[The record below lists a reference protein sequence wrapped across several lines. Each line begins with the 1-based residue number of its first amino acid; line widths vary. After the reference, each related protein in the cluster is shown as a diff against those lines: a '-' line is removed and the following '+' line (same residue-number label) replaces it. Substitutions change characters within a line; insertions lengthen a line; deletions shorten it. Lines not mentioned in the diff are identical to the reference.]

1 MNTRRH
7 KTRQPNRFLA
17 IVLSLCMTLTMLPV
31 GAMTALAAG
40 SGTENDP
47 YQITT
52 QEELEAIT
60 GSNHYI
66 LMNDI
71 ALEGNWEPLGSFSGT
86 LDGNNKTITGLNV
99 TTSSSGA
106 GMFEEIAA
114 GGVVKNL
121 TLYGTVNSTFDGNA
135 GRIGGFAAI
144 NDGTITGCTFYG
156 SVTQMQ
162 GDNQAVGGIT
172 GLNGSDKGDAT
183 IENCKN
189 YGDISGVST
198 GGTYDAITVNST
210 FDGNAGRI
218 GGFAAIN
225 DGTITGC
232 TFYGSVTQMQGDNQA
247 VGGITGLNGSDKGD
261 ATIENCKNY
270 GDISGVSTGGTYDAI
285 YVGGIAGS
293 NHGSITDCFNEGN
306 VYAAAANANVYKGEV
321 WGSLTWET
329 NGAYVGGIAG
339 DTSMKDDGSN
349 TSTGNVVG
357 ENSED
362 FPNLT
367 SIEQP
372 SAVSVP
378 SNTSKEELEGYLP
391 SSVVLN
397 TEKGTSVG
405 NVTWNTEAY
414 NPDRE
419 EDTYTFTGTVTL
431 PVNVTNTDNI
441 SLTTTITVTVSR
453 DEQPTGHSHSI
464 CGDANCGDNHENA
477 DYTALDS
484 VSGTL
489 AAGSYYLTADITN
502 VDQSILITGTVN
514 LCLNGHEISGNA
526 EDGIFRIGE
535 NGVLNVC
542 DCAGNGKITERGGHN
557 PIFIHSSGTLN
568 LYSGTMEST
577 RTAIVI
583 DEDPDGSVNLMGGTA
598 NIYGGTVSST
608 GSSYQAIK
616 VNPYMTATTVNI
628 YGGLVTSSNRGISAE
643 SGEINIFDGKIT
655 AADYALNLDDSAV
668 RAYLSDSPVISGS
681 TADINIYAVNS
692 ADDAVLSLRAKD
704 STSNVYTGD
713 DLSIDLI
720 SPQTDYYV
728 AQGVTNAEMLTKLS
742 LVDDDYYLVYD
753 ETYGAIQIAEY
764 TYTVTLP
771 SGQTG
776 YTVSAANGS
785 TSPVKRGESFSF
797 TVTIADGYYK
807 TAGFEVKAN
816 NATLTPN
823 TSGVYTITNI
833 TANQTVTVTG
843 VAEAI
848 TVSDTPQLSGT
859 LGDNDWYISDV
870 TIIPPSGYQISE
882 TFNGAYGGS
891 IILTESVGED
901 YTVYLRRSSDGALTN
916 GIVMGAIKIDKDE
929 PTITVIGNTTDYL
942 TGDTVTITALDST
955 SGVAKVEVK
964 KDNCEFVD
972 ITTSYQNGYS
982 VTENGTYTFRVT
994 DFAGWT
1000 AEKEL
1005 VYDNIDSVK
1014 PVVTIEATHGG
1025 EVYTSGSWTNQD
1037 VTLTP
1042 KTKTSNPGITTYQYR
1057 VENGAWQDYT
1067 SEIVIDADTDA
1078 DGTVY
1083 QFKAKSASGI
1093 ESDTVSITV
1102 KRDTVEPD
1110 GDIKIEENSIRQLLN
1125 AIIFGLFFN
1134 ENVDVT
1140 ITGTD
1145 GLSGV
1150 ASIQYYRSADI
1161 LTEEQVAAITDEEW
1175 TEYAGP
1181 IHEAAKD
1188 AEKFVY
1194 YVKVTD
1200 NAGNN
1205 ICFASNGATFD
1216 LTPPSV
1222 TGATSGF
1229 TYYTTQ
1235 KVTVGDANLDTV
1247 TLNNEPVTLEDGAL
1261 TLPGN
1266 TEAIYAVTATDK
1278 VGNSTTVTVTM
1289 KTIASLADHI
1299 DQMTEENVT
1308 SADKETV
1315 TEVKT
1320 DASAADTENAT
1331 DEEKAA
1337 LQDIL
1342 DKCEDL
1348 LEKMDEVKQ
1357 EILDVTDSVGN
1368 FDPDTVKSTDKETI
1382 EELVDRIDALLDGNN
1397 LTEEERET
1405 LESVKNQAETLLEK
1419 IDEAAEAGT
1428 TEDIQNVQ
1436 DIKPDNVK
1444 PEDKENLEAA
1454 EEDIEQALT
1463 DYADNYTDEEIAQLE
1478 ETLKQVEES
1487 LEVIQK
1493 VEKAEE
1499 AIGALPDSV
1508 NPNDTEAVEQISAAK
1523 ERYDALSEYEKS
1535 LVSDAAVDKLNTL
1548 LVQLTA
1554 YYIVEGNGSVWTKGS
1569 SEGLTF
1575 VANGPYEKFAGVQM
1589 DGNAV
1594 SPENFTASSG
1604 STVITLKPDYL
1615 NTLKVGP
1622 HTIALLYTDGEAV
1635 GVFTIAE
1642 KLDGDTG
1649 APETGDDAHIV
1660 PWIMLMLIS
1669 GGTVLILGVRRK
1681 RKKA

>member
-1 MNTRRH
+1 MSGGTLNIENTTIQNCSATSYGGAIYLDNGAEATI
-7 KTRQPNRFLA
+7 KSGTFSGNRTTGTSDYGGGFIYNRGSTLA
-17 IVLSLCMTLTMLPV
+17 IEGGSFLNNSSNGRGGAIYNTAIANTKTYIRGGVFSGNTSSYSGHAGSGAVFYSSEYANETVLYISGSVRFGDGTATDGTDGVYLDAYSSTSTLRKMLISSALEYPVHIYVACLEGRAIAEGVEDYTLTAADMTKIQFHDV
-31 GAMTALAAG
+31 GSSGTNWYAWLDSENNEVDVSATEPLYVVYDANGATGSVTDNTIYSANSIVTVKSNNGFTYKGYTFTGWNTARDG
-40 SGTENDP
+40 SGTE
-47 YQITT
+47 YQPGAT
-52 QEELEAIT
+52 
-60 GSNHYI
+60 
-66 LMNDI
+66 
-71 ALEGNWEPLGSFSGT
+71 F
-86 LDGNNKTITGLNV
+86 TITE
-99 TTSSSGA
+99 TT
-106 GMFEEIAA
+106 
-114 GGVVKNL
+114 
-121 TLYGTVNSTFDGNA
+121 TLYA
-135 GRIGGFAAI
+135 QWEAA
-144 NDGTITGCTFYG
+144 
-156 SVTQMQ
+156 S
-162 GDNQAVGGIT
+162 
-172 GLNGSDKGDAT
+172 
-183 IENCKN
+183 
-189 YGDISGVST
+189 
-198 GGTYDAITVNST
+198 
-210 FDGNAGRI
+210 
-218 GGFAAIN
+218 
-225 DGTITGC
+225 
-232 TFYGSVTQMQGDNQA
+232 
-247 VGGITGLNGSDKGD
+247 
-261 ATIENCKNY
+261 
-270 GDISGVSTGGTYDAI
+270 
-285 YVGGIAGS
+285 
-293 NHGSITDCFNEGN
+293 
-306 VYAAAANANVYKGEV
+306 
-321 WGSLTWET
+321 SL
-329 NGAYVGGIAG
+329 
-339 DTSMKDDGSN
+339 
-349 TSTGNVVG
+349 
-357 ENSED
+357 
-362 FPNLT
+362 
-367 SIEQP
+367 
-372 SAVSVP
+372 
-378 SNTSKEELEGYLP
+378 
-391 SSVVLN
+391 
-397 TEKGTSVG
+397 
-405 NVTWNTEAY
+405 
-414 NPDRE
+414 
-419 EDTYTFTGTVTL
+419 
-431 PVNVTNTDNI
+431 
-441 SLTTTITVTVSR
+441 
-453 DEQPTGHSHSI
+453 HSHNI
-464 CGDANCGDNHENA
+464 CGETSCDHAGHTA
-477 DYTALDS
+477 VDYTALDS
-484 VSGTL
+484 NVSGQTL
-489 AAGSYYLTADITN
+489 MGGNYYLTEDITN
-502 VDQSILITGTVN
+502 VENSILITGMVN

-542 DCAGNGKITERGGHN
+542 DCAGNGKITESGGHN
-557 PIFIHSSGTLN
+557 PIFIHSGGTLN

-583 DEDPDGSVNLMGGTA
+583 DEDPSSGGDNSTGGTV
-598 NIYGGTVSST
+598 NVYGGTVSST

-643 SGEINIFDGKIT
+643 SGEINIFDGEIT
-655 AADYALNLDDSAV
+655 AAGYALNLDDGVARV
-668 RAYLSDSPVISGS
+668 YLSGNPVISGS
-681 TADINIYAVNS
+681 TADINIYAISS
-692 ADDAVLSLRAKD
+692 ARNAVLSLRAKD
-704 STSNVYTGD
+704 STSNGYTGGN
-713 DLSIDLI
+713 LSIDLI
-720 SPQTDYYV
+720 SAYAGYYV
-728 AQGVTNAEMLTKLS
+728 AQGVTDAGMLKKLS

-753 ETYGAIQIAEY
+753 ETYDAIQIAEY

-964 KDNCEFVD
+964 KDNGEFVD

-1150 ASIQYYRSADI
+1150 ASIQYYRSTDI

-1181 IHEAAKD
+1181 LHEAAKD

-1278 VGNSTTVTVTM
+1278 AGNSTTVTVTM

-1357 EILDVTDSVGN
+1357 EILDVTDGVGS

-1463 DYADNYTDEEIAQLE
+1463 DYTDNYTDEEIAQLE

-1508 NPNDTEAVEQISAAK
+1508 NPDDMETVEQISAAK